1 MSSLQVLIETYWNV
15 KVLLHSQT
23 YRHLLVLIETY
34 WNVKIFTSGL
44 DIAPYSTNRNILEC
58 KDRRRRR
65 ENGITE
71 RINRNILECKEYLP
85 SCQKALQICINRNI
99 LECKDSMKIGG

>member
-58 KDRRRRR
+58 KVDC
-65 ENGITE
+65 EI
-71 RINRNILECKEYLP
+71 
-85 SCQKALQICINRNI
+85 
-99 LECKDSMKIGG
+99 